1 LHSNRVKINYT
12 LSLLDLTRKTPLL
25 LLLLIIGCASCKRAG
40 VTPAANTINKG
51 KNLVLTSLD
60 QQKITADNA
69 FTLKLFRNLDS
80 ASTSDTNLFISPLSV
95 SFALGMTSNGS
106 SGQTL
111 TAFENTLNFA
121 GLTQAQVNGYYNNL
135 VINLPQLD
143 PNTTLDIANSIWYRQ
158 GFSVQPQFLQTDS
171 SYFHAQIQSL
181 DFTNPAAVTTINNW
195 VSNNTKGFIPS
206 IITQIPDSAIMY
218 LVNAI
223 YFKSIWKEKFDP
235 GQTQQL
241 PFHLT
246 DGSAIQ
252 ASFMTGAV
260 DFNAYFDNSV
270 DVFELPYSN
279 SKYSTVVVMPASSAT
294 PLSSVTA
301 SLDPAQWQTWMS
313 KLSPV
318 KTSITLPKFKFSY
331 NKVLNNAL
339 TDLGLGVAFSNS
351 ADFSLINPNVH
362 MKISQVVHKAYVET
376 DESGT
381 TAAAATSVGIVTA
394 IATAPAPIIN
404 RPFLFAIREM
414 SSGLILFVGT
424 VNDPTLTGD

>member
-1 LHSNRVKINYT
+1 M
-12 LSLLDLTRKTPLL
+12 TRKTPLL
-25 LLLLIIGCASCKRAG
+25 LLQLIIGCASCKRAG

-51 KNLVLTSLD
+51 KDLVLTSLD
-60 QQKITADNA
+60 RQKITADNA
-69 FTLKLFRNLDS
+69 FAIKLFRNLDS
-80 ASTSDTNLFISPLSV
+80 ATTSDTNLFISPLSV
-95 SFALGMTSNGS
+95 SFALGMTANGS

-135 VINLPQLD
+135 VTNLPQLD

-181 DFTNPAAVTTINNW
+181 DFTSPAAVTTINNW

-206 IITQIPDSAIMY
+206 IITDIPDSAVMY

-223 YFKSIWKEKFDP
+223 YFKSVWKEKFDP
-235 GQTQQL
+235 GQTQSL
-241 PFHLT
+241 PFYLT
-246 DGSAIQ
+246 GGSTVQ
-252 ASFMTGAV
+252 ASFMTGAI
-260 DFNAYFDNSV
+260 DFNAYFDNAV

-279 SKYSTVVVMPASSAT
+279 SKYSMVIVMPASS
-294 PLSSVTA
+294 TA
-301 SLDPAQWQTWMS
+301 SLSSLTSSIDPAQWQTWMS

-318 KTSITLPKFKFSY
+318 KTVITLPKFKFNY
-331 NKVLNNAL
+331 NKTLNKAL
-339 TDLGLGVAFSNS
+339 KALGLGVAFSNN
-351 ADFSLINPNVH
+351 ADFSLINPNVQL
-362 MKISQVVHKAYVET
+362 KISEVVHKAYVET

-381 TAAAATSVGIVTA
+381 TAAAATSVGIAT
-394 IATAPAPIIN
+394 ATAPAPAPLIN

-424 VNDPTLTGD
+424 VNNPTLTGD